1 MTIMGRVEGCIGVLK
16 DTLPKLGDGVSTST
30 QSLLTPPSAT
40 VYLCV
45 WWTVCVVL
53 AACH

>member
-16 DTLPKLGDGVSTST
+16 DTLPKLGDGVSAST
-30 QSLLTPPSAT
+30 QLLLTPPS
-40 VYLCV
+40 VNYLCT
-45 WWTVCVVL
+45 WCTVCVVP